1 MNENIREDIKAYLDG
16 ELSVERAEQ
25 VREALEADPQ
35 LRMEADEMKNL
46 SEHLKSTIQIPE
58 VKGLDAALNRVRP
71 KFMLPK
77 WAAYAATCG
86 VVIIAAVIL
95 MPKPPG
101 QGPQFAAGTSDLAAS
116 TKSLPNSERLSEAP
130 EAQPRAQRS
139 PDGFSGKADQE
150 ADGSFKTESNRWNDD
165 GIDKS
170 KDLSA
175 KNTSPAAPM
184 VSQSARDVIKNGD
197 IEVQVTDVKTA
208 STGFA
213 KYVQANGGYVESSNM
228 MSNDES
234 PSSAMTVRVPSGR
247 FEETMAY
254 LRSLG
259 KVESD
264 STSGQDVTAQIAD
277 TSARIRVMKAEEDQL
292 VTLLSAARKIGE
304 ILEIKD
310 RLNQVRQE
318 IESLES
324 QSKSLKS
331 LASLSTIN
339 VTFNEKPKV
348 KEDVKKDD
356 WLGETWINAVNALQS
371 VWKVIVQI
379 GAYVLAFAPL
389 WIPAI
394 ALIWFLKARAAKP
407 KS

>member
-101 QGPQFAAGTSDLAAS
+101 QGPQLAAGTSEMARSSPAAAPADS
-116 TKSLPNSERLSEAP
+116 MAEQPARGYSE
-130 EAQPRAQRS
+130 
-139 PDGFSGKADQE
+139 KADQE
-150 ADGSFKTESNRWNDD
+150 MDGTLKTEANSYK
-165 GIDKS
+165 GGFATDKS
-170 KDLSA
+170 KDLSVRSKA
-175 KNTSPAAPM
+175 PAAPM